1 MTKKINQILNQVL
14 IQVEPSKEDL
24 ELVDTSLKDFLKRFN
39 QNLKKLKIKAEVFI
53 GGSFAKKT
61 VIKKDSY
68 DVDVFVRFDK
78 KYDDKEISGLTAK
91 ALKGF
96 KNLLKVHGSRDYYR
110 VIINSEL
117 YIELIPV
124 KKINS
129 PEQAENITD
138 LSYSH
143 VKYINK
149 NIKSP
154 EILNDIKIA
163 KAFCHA
169 NHCYGA
175 ESYIGGFSGY
185 SLELLVYYYKGFINF
200 LKAMTKVK
208 KDKLVID
215 IEKYYKNKSVVLM
228 DINSSK
234 LNSPIILVDPTYK
247 QRNTLAALSQETF
260 DKFQEECSRF
270 LKNPSIKSFEVQ
282 KTDLEKIKSD
292 AIKKKDEFVLLESMT
307 PKQPGDV
314 AGSKLLKFYKHLSEE
329 INNSFEIKNKG
340 FNYNK
345 KQSARYFFV
354 AKKRNEIIFEGPLIK
369 DKESVLKFKKE
380 HKKTFTKEGKIYSKE
395 KNLFN
400 LPQFIEFWKNKNSK
414 KIKEMY
420 IEKLEIVE

>member
-24 ELVDTSLKDFLKRFN
+24 KLIDTSLKDFLKKFN

-78 KYDDKEISGLTAK
+78 KYDDKDLSGLTAK

-117 YIELIPV
+117 YIELI
-124 KKINS
+124 
-129 PEQAENITD
+129 
-138 LSYSH
+138 
-143 VKYINK
+143 
-149 NIKSP
+149 
-154 EILNDIKIA
+154 
-163 KAFCHA
+163 
-169 NHCYGA
+169 
-175 ESYIGGFSGY
+175 
-185 SLELLVYYYKGFINF
+185 VYYYKGFINF

-260 DKFQEECSRF
+260 NKFQTECSGF

-292 AIKKKDEFVLLESMT
+292 AIKK
-307 PKQPGDV
+307 
-314 AGSKLLKFYKHLSEE
+314 
-329 INNSFEIKNKG
+329 
-340 FNYNK
+340 
-345 KQSARYFFV
+345 
-354 AKKRNEIIFEGPLIK
+354 
-369 DKESVLKFKKE
+369 E
-380 HKKTFTKEGKIYSKE
+380 HKKTFTKEDKIYSKE
-395 KNLFN
+395 KISMN
-400 LPQFIEFWKNKNSK
+400 LPQFIEFWKKKNLK

-420 IEKLEIVE
+420 IEKLEIV